1 MKSRHNNLK
10 FYGSLCVAVVL
21 CIGLGNKLQEQET
34 TPQQVAQNV
43 VEQAS
48 EGLQAIGDAWRSLFD
63 GGSDSV
69 VARTVGHAEG
79 TRHYDGS
86 KNPAWWGHDDPG
98 NGVWNLGTFSYQ
110 HDAASPEQADEKQL
124 KRLEQQTQQILADA
138 QARGLQLSEAELLN
152 AIDLANQAPL
162 AALDDQGNFNEH
174 LKRAKEQGLQGW
186 EAILY
191 ARRESFRDPSTGNWA
206 APGLG
211 NTASSIEADQLRR
224 LKAIERVKE
233 NAR

>member
-1 MKSRHNNLK
+1 MRTQHNNLK
-10 FYGSLCVAVVL
+10 FYGSLCVAAVL
-21 CIGLGNKLQEQET
+21 CIGLSNKLVEQET

-48 EGLQAIGDAWRSLFD
+48 EGLQAIGDAWRSLFE

-86 KNPAWWGHDDPG
+86 KNPAYWGHTDPG
-98 NGVWNLGTFSYQ
+98 NGAANLGTFSYQ
-110 HDAASPEQADEKQL
+110 HGAATPEQADEKQL

-138 QARGLQLSEAELLN
+138 QARGLQLDEMELLN

-174 LKRAKEQGLQGW
+174 LARAKEQGLQGW
-186 EAILY
+186 EAILF
-191 ARRESFRDPSTGNWA
+191 ARRESFRNPTTGKWA

-211 NTASSIEADQLRR
+211 NDAARIEADQLRR
-224 LKAIERVKE
+224 LKAIETTR
-233 NAR
+233 